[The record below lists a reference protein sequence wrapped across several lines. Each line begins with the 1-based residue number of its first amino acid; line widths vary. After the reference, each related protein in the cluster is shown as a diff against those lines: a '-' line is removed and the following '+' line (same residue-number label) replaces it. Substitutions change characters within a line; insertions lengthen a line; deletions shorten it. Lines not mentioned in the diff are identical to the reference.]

1 MTVAL
6 AARLSAARAAL
17 RSAVAAT
24 ERAGATGRL
33 AAVAALALAAG
44 VAAVWHLRRQE
55 SALRARFAPVEIVV
69 AARPVVAAAPLAADD
84 LTVAAL
90 PRDALPGG
98 ALVPAAVPALVG
110 RRLVAGLQAGDPVLA
125 SLVEE
130 RDGGRPLAR
139 DVSPGRRAI
148 ALPIE
153 PAFAVA
159 GFLEPGDRVD
169 VLLLWQEGAQGR
181 VATLLERV
189 PLLAVGDRRRPGG
202 TPFDATTAV
211 LEVSA
216 ADAEALLLAL
226 DRGRL
231 ALALRAPEDQTARPS
246 RKPTTLDAL
255 LPGRRGTAGPSLE
268 VIHGAR

>member
-1 MTVAL
+1 VTIAL

-24 ERAGATGRL
+24 GQAGPTGRL

-69 AARPVVAAAPLAADD
+69 AARPVVAAAPLAAGD

-90 PRDALPGG
+90 PREALPGG
-98 ALVPAAVPALVG
+98 ALVPAAVPALIG

-130 RDGGRPLAR
+130 RDGGRQLAR
-139 DVSPGRRAI
+139 DIAAGRRAI

-169 VLLLWQEGAQGR
+169 VLLLWQEGAEGR
-181 VATLLERV
+181 VATLLDGV

-202 TPFDATTAV
+202 APFDATTAV

-216 ADAEALLLAL
+216 AEAEALLLAL

-231 ALALRAPEDQTARPS
+231 ALALRAPDDPTTRS
-246 RKPTTLDAL
+246 GRKPTTLDAL
-255 LPGRRGTAGPSLE
+255 LPGRAPAAARPVE